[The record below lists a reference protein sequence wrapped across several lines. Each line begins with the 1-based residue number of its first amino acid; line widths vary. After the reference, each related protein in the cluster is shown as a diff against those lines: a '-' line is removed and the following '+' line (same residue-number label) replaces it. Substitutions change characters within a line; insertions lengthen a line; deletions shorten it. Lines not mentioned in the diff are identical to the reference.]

1 MTNTT
6 ATRTSSAIDTVATDY
21 FKKLLELSP
30 EFATSLGLPGSEAAY
45 SDYSPAGTAAQVQAA
60 RAALDALE
68 SLNPADTVDEITL
81 DAMHERLGLEI
92 EIANTRRTELN
103 NIASP
108 AQDIRSIF
116 DLMPQESAKDFAF
129 IAERMHNLPAAMEG
143 YIASLRDSA
152 ARGLVSAVRQVKI
165 VTTQA
170 LDYAKPGGFF
180 DTLAAA
186 GSKIAPELG
195 ERLASG
201 AQRANAAYLNLA
213 DVLENELLPLAPE
226 KDAVGREYYSLM
238 SRRFLGAAVDL
249 EETYAWGVQ
258 ELANI
263 IAEQERVAK
272 LVSPGASVEEAKAIL
287 NGDPARQLNGTDA
300 LQAWMQEKSD
310 AAIQALAGTHF
321 DIPAPMD
328 QIQCMIAPTQEG
340 GIYYTGPSEDFSRP
354 GRMWW
359 SVPVGEDKFT
369 TWAEL
374 TTVYHEGVPGHHLQV
389 ATAVLAR
396 ETLNDWRR
404 HACWVSGHGEGWA
417 LYAERLMFDL
427 GFLSDPGDYMG
438 MLDAQRMRA
447 ARVVFDIGVH
457 LELEIPEAW
466 GNGTWD
472 SENGF
477 AFLEKNLD
485 ISAGQL
491 QFEFTRYLGWPG
503 QAPAYKVGQRLW
515 EQIRDE
521 RSARASGDFD
531 LKEFHSQALNVG
543 SVGLDTL
550 RRALLG

>member
-6 ATRTSSAIDTVATDY
+6 ATRTASAIDAVATDY

-45 SDYSPAGTAAQVQAA
+45 SDYSPAGTEAQVQAA

-68 SLNPADTVDEITL
+68 SLEPQDAVDEITL
-81 DAMHERLGLEI
+81 DAMRERLGLEI
-92 EIANTRRTELN
+92 EIAQTHRTELN

-108 AQDIRSIF
+108 AQDIRAIF
-116 DLMPQESAKDFAF
+116 DLMPQETTGDFAF
-129 IAERMHNLPAAMEG
+129 IAERMHNLPAAVDG

-170 LDYAKPGGFF
+170 RDYAKSGGFF

-186 GSKIAPELG
+186 GTTTAPDLG

-213 DVLENELLPLAPE
+213 DVLETELLPLAPE

-238 SRRFLGAAVDL
+238 SRRFLGATVDL

-263 IAEQERVAK
+263 IAEQERVAQ
-272 LVSPGASVEEAKAIL
+272 LVSPGASIAQAKAIL
-287 NGDPARQLNGTDA
+287 NEDPARQLNGTDA

-310 AAIQALAGTHF
+310 AAIKALAGTHF

-472 SENGF
+472 SESGF

-521 RSARASGDFD
+521 RSARAGADFD
-531 LKEFHSQALNVG
+531 LKAFHSQALNVG